1 MSERSEVIVLSDFGL
16 SLGKKSERLVVKS
29 KGKVVNEV
37 PLFKLRQVVVQSSGV
52 SISTDAIKMCV
63 ENGVPVHFLTLN
75 GTPYASLSSPHLTG
89 TVITRRMQMAAFEDE
104 RGLALS
110 KNFALAKLKNQ
121 ANLLKYIAKYRK
133 QKRQEAHERLRQA
146 ARELEAL
153 ANQVSLII
161 AGCIDEARQE
171 ILNLE
176 GRGAAVYWSAFQR
189 ALKDDAQFK
198 VRQTRGAK
206 DLVNSLLNYGYGI
219 LYPQVWTAIS
229 LAGLDP
235 FAGFLHV
242 DRPGKPSLV
251 LDLIEEFRQP
261 IVDKS
266 VVAGLNLGIDWKLGE
281 GGLTLET
288 RKDLAGRVLNRLENR
303 VSYRGEK
310 VKLSV
315 VISRQARSLATFVRG
330 DGEYKPFISRW

>member
-1 MSERSEVIVLSDFGL
+1 VGERTEDIVLSDFGL
-16 SLGKKSERLVVKS
+16 SLGKKSKRLVVKS
-29 KGKVVNEV
+29 KGKIIQEI
-37 PLFKLRQVVVQSSGV
+37 PLFKLRQVVVQSRGV
-52 SISTDAIKMCV
+52 SISTDALQMCV
-63 ENGVPVHFLTLN
+63 ESGVPLHFLSLN
-75 GTPYASLSSPHLTG
+75 GSPYASISSPHLTG
-89 TVITRRMQMAAFEDE
+89 TVVTRRAQLAAFADK
-104 RGLALS
+104 RGLILS
-110 KNFALAKLKNQ
+110 KLFAWAKLRNQ
-121 ANLLKYIAKYRK
+121 ANLIKYMKKYPNK
-133 QKRQEAHERLRQA
+133 KPTTVHERLLQA

-153 ANQVSLII
+153 AAQVTHIEAS
-161 AGCIDEARQE
+161 CIDNARQP

-176 GRGAAVYWSAFQR
+176 GRGASAYWTAFQK

-198 VRQTRGAK
+198 VRQTRGAR

-219 LYPQVWTAIS
+219 LYPQIWTAIS

-266 VVAGLNLGIDWKLGE
+266 VVAGLNLGLDWKLDDD
-281 GGLTLET
+281 GLTLET
-288 RKDLAGRVLNRLENR
+288 RKDLAKRILSRLDSRV
-303 VSYRGEK
+303 VYKGEK

-315 VISRQARSLATFVRG
+315 VIGRQARSVATFLRRES
-330 DGEYKPFISRW
+330 EYKPYVSRW